1 MYVFSIILYSLCI
14 VSFSDSFK
22 KKISRSEIVELII
35 FGILML
41 LIAAGRTKSY
51 DYQSYK
57 DIFYW
62 CSKGI
67 TQGQDPGFAL
77 LCIISPSYRILL
89 ILMATLS
96 IIPLIKLCKEWSPI
110 PVFSLLIVY
119 TVVFFPGVMGQMRQN
134 VATMLILLAYYY
146 RKEHYKLYLFILA
159 YAVTIHTAAILGLL
173 YFVPM
178 RRRYSYV
185 IYMSIFIASI
195 ACSSIIQ
202 NIFGDY
208 IGYFGSMAQEKFEI
222 YNRLETQRNIS
233 LSLNIAV
240 LIRLIVFT
248 LAYAYLKGTKYD
260 NPQFLNIYFISIV
273 WYLLFSFLPQ
283 FGGRGSAY
291 FSILDI
297 FLIPQIIYSLK
308 SYKRIICSIGFI
320 ALSILRFYQFFGDDF
335 NRSSYLPYFN

>member
-1 MYVFSIILYSLCI
+1 MFIFSIILYTLCL
-14 VSFSDSFK
+14 VSFRDSIK
-22 KKISRSEIVELII
+22 REISKSEIVELFI

-41 LIAAGRTKSY
+41 LIAACRTKGY

-57 DIFYW
+57 NIYNL
-62 CSKGI
+62 CNSGI
-67 TQGQDPGFAL
+67 TQGQDPGFTL

-89 ILMATLS
+89 ILMAALS

-110 PVFSLLIVY
+110 PVFSLLIVF
-119 TVVFFPGVMGQMRQN
+119 TLVFFPGVMGQMRQN

-146 RKEHYKLYLFILA
+146 RKEHNKKYIFILA
-159 YAVTIHTAAILGLL
+159 YAVTIHTAAILGIL

-178 RRRYSYV
+178 KRRYSFV
-185 IYMSIFIASI
+185 IYMAIFIASI

-208 IGYFGSMAQEKFEI
+208 IGLFGSIAQDKFEV
-222 YNRLETQRNIS
+222 YNQLETQRNVS
-233 LSLNIAV
+233 LGLNTAV
-240 LIRLIVFT
+240 LIRIIVFT
-248 LAYAYLKGTKYD
+248 LAYIYLKGTKYD

-273 WYLLFSFLPQ
+273 WYMLFSFLPQ
-283 FGGRGSAY
+283 LGSRGSAY

-308 SYKRIICSIGFI
+308 SYQRIICSIGFI
-320 ALSILRFYQFFGDDF
+320 VLSILRFYQFFGDDF
-335 NRSSYLPYFN
+335 NSNSYLPYFN